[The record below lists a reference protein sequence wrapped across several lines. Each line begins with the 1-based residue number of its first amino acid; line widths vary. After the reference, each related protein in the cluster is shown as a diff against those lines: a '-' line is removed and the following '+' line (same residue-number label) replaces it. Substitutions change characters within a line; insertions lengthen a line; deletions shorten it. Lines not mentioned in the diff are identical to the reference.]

1 MDIPERKLTLRDE
14 TLEDQL
20 LPLLRDRVFHV
31 TSMSRFQAIR
41 ESGCIKSNRDRSLR
55 DTFAQSKISLGRS
68 KGWVCLFDLRNQT
81 PEAIQRGLEC
91 LYFLAPRQLGD
102 HIAFLLL
109 HSTAYNQ
116 LVTWADIAMNT
127 DLTAFRIPRVEC
139 WFPDDLPITLLEEAL
154 LIQIVRRPLDP
165 NGPTAAILRI
175 HGRHNS

>member
-1 MDIPERKLTLRDE
+1 MHIPKRKLTLRDE

-31 TSMSRFQAIR
+31 TSLSRFQAIR
-41 ESGCIKSNRDRSLR
+41 ERCCIKSNRDGSLG

-91 LYFLAPRQLGD
+91 LYFLAPHQLGD

-109 HSTAYNQ
+109 RLNAYNQ
-116 LVTWADIAMNT
+116 LITWPNIAAIT
-127 DLTAFRIPRVEC
+127 DLAAFRIPRVEC
-139 WFPDDLPITLLEEAL
+139 WFPGDLPISLLGDVL
-154 LIQIVRRPLDP
+154 LIQIVRRPLEP
-165 NGPTAAILRI
+165 NGLAAAILKI
-175 HGRHNS
+175 QGRHGS